1 MARTRADERL
11 KFTTDAGEAV
21 RGGEAVF
28 ICVGTPPLE
37 TGDADLSAIDNV
49 ARLIATE
56 ARSSKLV
63 VVAARKGSLKGPG
76 TRVWDGAGG
85 TGGMN
90 GGSVGA
96 AGADGAAAFSPPEAE
111 G

>member
-1 MARTRADERL
+1 MLPETVPLVLGRLIKRLKPELSDERKL
-11 KFTTDAGEAV
+11 WVLPVD
-21 RGGEAVF
+21 
-28 ICVGTPPLE
+28 
-37 TGDADLSAIDNV
+37 
-49 ARLIATE
+49 ARLKLSVYSSVKPKLGC
-56 ARSSKLV
+56 SSKLV

-76 TRVWDGAGG
+76 TRVWDGGGG